1 MSSGTD
7 VNPLLEAL
15 KGVAAALKEDEVPF
29 ALAGSY
35 AVYARGGKDSRHD
48 VDFVVPVGDVP
59 AAQDSLERHGMR
71 VYQPPEDWLF
81 KVEYDGQ
88 PIDVIHELA
97 AGPVDRELL
106 SRATE
111 MSVESVRMPVL
122 SASDLLVSKLLA
134 LSEHA
139 CDLEPVLSLMRSV
152 REQLELDRVVKS
164 VEGHDFAETALF
176 LAGRLQIL
184 PVTLVDGTITVT
196 DGTSEERT

>member
-1 MSSGTD
+1 MSSGDD
-7 VNPLLEAL
+7 VQPLLQAL
-15 KGVAAALKEDEVPF
+15 KAVASALKEDQVPF

-48 VDFVVPVGDVP
+48 VDFVVPVSDVP

-97 AGPVDRELL
+97 VGPVDAELL
-106 SRATE
+106 GRATE

-134 LSEHA
+134 LSEHS

-152 REQLELDRVVKS
+152 REQLDLEAVVEI
-164 VEGHDFAETALF
+164 VRGHDFAETALI
-176 LAGRLQIL
+176 LAGRLRIL
-184 PVTLVDGTITVT
+184 PIRPAGGTVTLVEPTK
-196 DGTSEERT
+196 ERT

>member
-7 VNPLLEAL
+7 VQPLLQAL
-15 KGVAAALKEDEVPF
+15 KAVASALKEDEVPF

-48 VDFVVPVGDVP
+48 VDFVVPVSEVP

-88 PIDVIHELA
+88 PIDMIHELA
-97 AGPVDRELL
+97 AGPVDDDLL
-106 SRATE
+106 SRASE

-122 SASDLLVSKLLA
+122 SASDLLVSKLFA
-134 LSEHA
+134 LSEHS

-152 REQLELDRVVKS
+152 REQLELERVVET
-164 VEGHDFAETALF
+164 VRGHDFAETALF

-184 PVTLVDGTITVT
+184 PISMVDGTATLAEPT
-196 DGTSEERT
+196 KERT